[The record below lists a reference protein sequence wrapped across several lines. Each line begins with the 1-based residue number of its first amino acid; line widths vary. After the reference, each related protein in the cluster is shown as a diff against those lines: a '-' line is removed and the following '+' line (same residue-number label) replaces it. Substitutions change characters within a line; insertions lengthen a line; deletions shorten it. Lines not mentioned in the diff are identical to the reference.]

1 MGWEAWFAIAVI
13 GCVLGLLASERLRPD
28 LAVLAGMVALLTF
41 GVLTP
46 EQALAGFSN
55 AGMMTVAAM
64 YVVAAGLRET
74 GAIDLASRGWLG
86 NGATGRF
93 ALLRAQLKIMLPTAT
108 LSAFINNTPVVATF
122 IPVVSGWARRSGVSA
137 SHLMMPLSYAAIFGG
152 MCTLVGTSTN
162 LVLNGKW
169 VAEGGRG
176 LGFFEL
182 AWIGVPCAL
191 AGMLYM
197 MLFGRRLLPD
207 RSAAADPFD
216 NPREYTVEMDVLAE
230 GPLVGKTIGDAG
242 LRHLGSVFIVE
253 IVRGGS
259 VVPAVTTEERLRA
272 GDRLV
277 FAGDVTSVLDLQ
289 RIKGLQPVREA
300 DAAIAQQY
308 PERKLVEVVL
318 SARCPLI
325 GQTLRDSRFHTYYG
339 ASVVA
344 MARDGKRL
352 RGGLGEVRLR
362 GADTLLLEARPV
374 WVERHRYSP
383 DFLLI
388 SQHQETPPRYE
399 RALPAW
405 LILGAI
411 VATATTGLF
420 DMLTAA
426 LLGAGA
432 MVASGCVGVAG
443 ARKSVDMQVLL
454 VIAGSFALAEALSV
468 TGAAAVIASS
478 ALSMAGDR
486 PWLLLALAYA
496 MTSFMTEIITN
507 NAAALLLFPIAA
519 AAAAGLGLAL
529 EPFVVAVMIAASAS
543 FATPLGYQ
551 TNLMV
556 AGPGNYRFTDYL
568 RVGLPLNVVIGIVAV
583 VLIPRV
589 WSF

>member
-1 MGWEAWFAIAVI
+1 MGWEAWLAVAVI
-13 GCVLGLLASERLRPD
+13 LGVLMLLATERLRPEI
-28 LAVLAGMVALLTF
+28 AVLGGMVVLLAF
-41 GVLTP
+41 GVLAP
-46 EQALAGFSN
+46 EQALSGFSN
-55 AGMMTVAAM
+55 AGMITVAAM

-86 NGATGRF
+86 NCGG
-93 ALLRAQLKIMLPTAT
+93 LRWTQLKIMLPTAG

-122 IPVVSGWARRSGVSA
+122 LPVVAGWARRTGVSP
-137 SHLMMPLSYAAIFGG
+137 SRLMMPLSYAAIFGG

-162 LVLNGKW
+162 LVVNGKW

-182 AWIGVPCAL
+182 GMVGVPCAL
-191 AGMLYM
+191 AGMLY
-197 MLFGRRLLPD
+197 LLTIGRRLLPD
-207 RSAAADPFD
+207 REAAGSPFE
-216 NPREYTVEMDVLAE
+216 NPREYTVEMDVLAD
-230 GPLVGKTIGDAG
+230 GPLVGKTIGEAG
-242 LRHLGSVFIVE
+242 LRHLGKVFLVE
-253 IVRGGS
+253 IVRDGG
-259 VVPAVTTEERLRA
+259 VVPAVNTEERLQA
-272 GDRLV
+272 EDRLV
-277 FAGDVTSVLDLQ
+277 FAGDITSVLDLQ

-362 GADTLLLEARPV
+362 PADTLLLEARPV
-374 WVERHRYSP
+374 WVQRHRYSP

-388 SQHQETPPRYE
+388 SQHGEDPPRYE
-399 RALPAW
+399 RAWAAW
-405 LILGAI
+405 LVLAGI
-411 VATATTGLF
+411 VGTVVAGVF

-426 LLGAGA
+426 LIGAGA

-454 VIAGSFALAEALSV
+454 VIAGAFALGEALQV
-468 TGAAAVIASS
+468 TGASAVIASS
-478 ALSMAGDR
+478 ALAMAGDR
-486 PWLLLALAYA
+486 PWLLLALTYA
-496 MTSFMTEIITN
+496 VTSIMTEMITN
-507 NAAALLLFPIAA
+507 NAAALLMFPIAVA
-519 AAAAGLGLAL
+519 AASGMGLAH
-529 EPFVVAVMIAASAS
+529 EPFVVTVMIAASAAFS
-543 FATPLGYQ
+543 TPLGYQ

-556 AGPGNYRFTDYL
+556 AGPGNYRFLDFT
-568 RVGLPLNVVIGIVAV
+568 RVGLPLNVLTGVVAV
-583 VLIPRV
+583 TLIPRI
-589 WSF
+589 WPF

>member
-1 MGWEAWFAIAVI
+1 MGWEAWLAVAVILGVLLLLATERMRPEIAV
-13 GCVLGLLASERLRPD
+13 LGGMVVLLAFD
-28 LAVLAGMVALLTF
+28 VLA
-41 GVLTP
+41 P

-55 AGMMTVAAM
+55 AGMITVAAM

-86 NGATGRF
+86 NGGG
-93 ALLRAQLKIMLPTAT
+93 LRWTQLKIMLPTAG

-122 IPVVSGWARRSGVSA
+122 LPVVAGWARRTGVSP
-137 SHLMMPLSYAAIFGG
+137 SRLMMPLSYAAIFGG

-162 LVLNGKW
+162 LVVNGKW
-169 VAEGGRG
+169 IAEGGRG

-182 AWIGVPCAL
+182 GMVGVPCAL
-191 AGMLYM
+191 AGMLY
-197 MLFGRRLLPD
+197 LITIGRRLLPE
-207 RSAAADPFD
+207 RAAAGSPFE
-216 NPREYTVEMDVLAE
+216 NPREYTVEMDVLAG
-230 GPLVGKTIGDAG
+230 GPLVGRTIGEAG
-242 LRHLGSVFIVE
+242 LRHLGKVFLVE
-253 IVRGGS
+253 IVRDGS
-259 VVPAVTTEERLRA
+259 VVPAVNTEERLQA
-272 GDRLV
+272 EDRLV

-325 GQTLRDSRFHTYYG
+325 GQTLRESRFHTYYG

-362 GADTLLLEARPV
+362 PADTLLLEARPV

-388 SQHQETPPRYE
+388 SQHGEDPPRYE
-399 RALPAW
+399 RAWAAW
-405 LILGAI
+405 LVLAGI
-411 VATATTGLF
+411 VVTVVAGVF

-426 LLGAGA
+426 LIGAGA
-432 MVASGCVGVAG
+432 MVACGCVGVAG

-454 VIAGSFALAEALSV
+454 VIAGSFALGEALQV
-468 TGAAAVIASS
+468 TGASTVIAAS
-478 ALSMAGDR
+478 ALTMAGDR
-486 PWLLLALAYA
+486 PWVLLALTYA
-496 MTSFMTEIITN
+496 VTSLMTELITN
-507 NAAALLLFPIAA
+507 NAAALLMFPIAVA
-519 AAAAGLGLAL
+519 AASGMGLAY
-529 EPFVVAVMIAASAS
+529 EPFVVTVMIAASAAFS
-543 FATPLGYQ
+543 TPLGYQ

-556 AGPGNYRFTDYL
+556 AGPGNYRFLDFT
-568 RVGLPLNVVIGIVAV
+568 RVGLPLNVLIGVVAV
-583 VLIPRV
+583 TLIPRI
-589 WSF
+589 WPF